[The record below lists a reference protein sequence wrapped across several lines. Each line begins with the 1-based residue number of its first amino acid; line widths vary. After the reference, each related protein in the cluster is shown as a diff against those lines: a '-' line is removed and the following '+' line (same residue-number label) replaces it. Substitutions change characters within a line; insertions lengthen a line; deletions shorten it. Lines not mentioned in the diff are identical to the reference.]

1 MKRKCGPVLLMLC
14 VCVLLVTCS
23 SQQKEEKL
31 YAEILKS
38 AGEINVRMASA
49 CISHARSYIN
59 VMEYARV
66 TGEDLSS
73 VESKILGKEYKE
85 LQTRLKENK
94 AKIDEF
100 MASLEEPPSSLV
112 EPYQYLVELHSLY
125 SKLHTLALNPSGS
138 TDEYS
143 DSVNYLENQLKEVKQ
158 RIDAFL
164 GE

>member
-1 MKRKCGPVLLMLC
+1 MKRKCGSVLLMLC

-23 SQQKEEKL
+23 RQKKEEKL
-31 YAEILKS
+31 YLEILKS

-49 CISHARSYIN
+49 CISHARSYIK

-73 VESKILGKEYKE
+73 VADNILGREYKE

-100 MASLEEPPSSLV
+100 MASLEEPPSSFV

-125 SKLHTLALNPSGS
+125 SKIHVLALSPSGS
-138 TDEYS
+138 AEEYS
-143 DSVNYLENQLKEVKQ
+143 DSVTTLESWLKELKHKL
-158 RIDAFL
+158 DAFL
-164 GE
+164 EE